1 LIVVEDL
8 FYNNP
13 IRLKMLKSSSEEYTR
28 MVDCVMKMA
37 LRNTHVSFSLK
48 RDTQI
53 EPDVH
58 TNGKE
63 TTTTAIL
70 NNMKILYG
78 ADMVKD
84 IYEATINFD
93 DTPYKFQCKAYFT
106 GTQYSVCLIFKS
118 KQRFSFSF

>member
-1 LIVVEDL
+1 MIVIEDL

-13 IRLKMLKSSSEEYTR
+13 IRLKMIKSPSEEYTR
-28 MVDCVMKMA
+28 MVDIVMKMA
-37 LRNTHVSFSLK
+37 LRNIHVSFSLK

-53 EPDVH
+53 ESDVH

-63 TTTTAIL
+63 TTTIL
-70 NNMKILYG
+70 HNMKMLYG

-84 IYEATINFD
+84 MYDTSINYD

-106 GTQYSVCLIFKS
+106 GTQYSVGYF
-118 KQRFSFSF
+118 

>member
-1 LIVVEDL
+1 
-8 FYNNP
+8 
-13 IRLKMLKSSSEEYTR
+13 MKSASEEYTR

-48 RDTQI
+48 RDQQI

-63 TTTTAIL
+63 TTTIQ
-70 NNMKILYG
+70 NNIKILYG
-78 ADMVKD
+78 TDMIKD
-84 IYEATINFD
+84 IYETIIQFD

-106 GTQYSVCLIFKS
+106 GTQYSV
-118 KQRFSFSF
+118 SFISFPKKKRIDFP